1 MSLLSSWGKE
11 KKNNE
16 LVSLTA
22 GKIANLSESE
32 LEKIFFEA
40 LRGTSNFVSEML
52 NTNYIFRK

>member
-40 LRGTSNFVSEML
+40 LRVL
-52 NTNYIFRK
+52 I